1 MLVTASHQA
10 GQDVQVSFDKE
21 ALKSISKVAN
31 HPSLSNEAN
40 WRMVSVVFKHASS
53 GKRLVSGFKNNFT
66 KTDSVKVKAN
76 MSSGEVYE
84 LHEIL
89 ISGANRSPILSV
101 KRADIANASSMDFTL
116 SGSSQQSQ
124 QTYSNWSSYMYS
136 PYTNDPNILSVHTLN
151 AQGGIY
157 GGNASAP
164 DWVKT
169 SNVSFS
175 ANESGSVVFVLSS
188 AAMENMAFG
197 LGVDNGEFL
206 NIGIIFLNGALRP
219 HYYGDV
225 PDVPIFLTTPQNICK
240 IEKVG
245 STQFKLYVNG
255 TLFHTINNL
264 RPSSNWTINCRP
276 AGSSAPNGILSSYK
290 EI

>member
-1 MLVTASHQA
+1 MLVTASHQS

-21 ALKSISKVAN
+21 ALKAISKVAN

-66 KTDSVKVKAN
+66 KTDNVKVKSN

-84 LHEIL
+84 LHQIL
-89 ISGANRSPILSV
+89 ISGNGRVPMLSIKRSEIT
-101 KRADIANASSMDFTL
+101 NASSMDLTL
-116 SGSSQQSQ
+116 NGGSQQPQ

-151 AQGGIY
+151 ALGGIY
-157 GGNASAP
+157 GGSPSLP

-169 SNVSFS
+169 SNITFG
-175 ANESGSVVFVLSS
+175 ANESGSVIFKLGN

-197 LGVDNGEFL
+197 LGITNGEFL
-206 NIGIIFLNGALRP
+206 NVGMVFLNGALRP
-219 HYYGDV
+219 NSYGDV
-225 PDVPIFLTTPQNICK
+225 PDVPQVLSSPENICK

-245 STQFKLYVNG
+245 STEFKLYVNG
-255 TLFHTINNL
+255 ALLYIINNL
-264 RPSSNWTINCRP
+264 RPTSSWTINCRP
-276 AGSSAPNGILSSYK
+276 AGSGAPNGILSSYK